1 MKKLS
6 VTTDVP
12 TEIRMTRTFDAPR
25 RLVLRAMTEPALIK
39 KWLGGVRAT
48 VTSAEIDLRVGGSY
62 KWVFGLPDG
71 GSFFFTGVFREIG
84 DDRIVHSELFNG
96 EEPGSVVTTTF
107 TEQGGKTTVEWII
120 AFPTQE
126 IRDMVVATGMAD
138 GAGESYDELDK
149 LLAAQ

>member
-1 MKKLS
+1 MKKLH

-12 TEIRMTRTFDAPR
+12 TEIRMSRTFDAPR
-25 RLVLRAMTEPALIK
+25 RLVIRAFTEPALIK

-48 VTSAEIDLRVGGSY
+48 VTSAEVDLRVGGSY

-71 GSFFFTGVFREIG
+71 GSFFFTGVFREIS

-96 EEPGSVVTTTF
+96 EPPGSVVTTTF
-107 TEQGGKTTVEWII
+107 TEKGGKTHVEWII
-120 AFPTQE
+120 AFESQQV
-126 IRDMVVATGMAD
+126 RDMVLATGMAD

-149 LLAAQ
+149 LLAAL